1 MFNCKYP
8 IDLKF
13 VDTRFT
19 WKRQTELLL
28 LPDLQLRRHLAEI
41 LIEDNYI
48 ENNYTKQVSGICKC
62 TYQLSDLQRKT
73 LAIHAS
79 YYEFGYYAR

>member
-1 MFNCKYP
+1 MFDCKYP
-8 IDLKF
+8 TTLKF
-13 VDTRFT
+13 EETRLA

-28 LPDLQLRRHLAEI
+28 LDDLLLRKHVVDILA
-41 LIEDNYI
+41 EDNYI

-62 TYQLSDLQRKT
+62 SYQLSELQRKT